1 MWFCL
6 TNSVRGSL
14 RSWGAFPVTCACIQV
29 CLGMI
34 MRVYTERAS
43 LYIENDRQVFFFFL
57 RVQLFFNCVILLIEL
72 Y

>member
-6 TNSVRGSL
+6 TNSVRSSL

-43 LYIENDRQVFFFFL
+43 LYIENDRQVFFFL